1 VLKKRIIFS
10 LLFSEGYF
18 NLSRN
23 FRLQRIG
30 DLNWLLNNY
39 DFTNVSR
46 SIDELI
52 VLDVTRGPKD
62 SNLFL
67 DTVRRISEGVF
78 IPISLGGGI
87 KNFHDAKIYFDSGAD
102 KVIINT
108 SLFDNT
114 KLIDEISA
122 VYGSQSIV
130 AYLDIKQEGEDF
142 LLYKHN
148 GSEKTKVKTSEFIK
162 ELAEKNI
169 GELVINSIDKDGT
182 GMDFLYRTIDLLPF
196 DITIPVLLSGGAG
209 NFKHL
214 YSALSDNR
222 IDAVVTANLLNFV
235 GDGLVTARKE
245 IIFNGI
251 NLAAWN

>member
-1 VLKKRIIFS
+1 M
-10 LLFSEGYF
+10 
-18 NLSRN
+18 
-23 FRLQRIG
+23 
-30 DLNWLLNNY
+30 NWLLNNY
-39 DFTNVSR
+39 DFSNVSR

-52 VLDVTRGPKD
+52 VLDVTRGPRD

-67 DTVRRISEGVF
+67 DAVRKILEGVF

-87 KNFHDAKIYFDSGAD
+87 KNFNDAKIYFDSGAD
-102 KVIINT
+102 KIIINT
-108 SLFDNT
+108 SLFSNI
-114 KLIDEISA
+114 KLIDEIAS
-122 VYGSQSIV
+122 VYGSQSII
-130 AYLDIKQEGEDF
+130 AYLDIKQEEENF
-142 LLYKHN
+142 FLYKNN
-148 GSEKTKVKTSEFIK
+148 GSEKARVKPDEFIK
-162 ELAEKNI
+162 ELVEKNI

-182 GMDFLYRTIDLLPF
+182 GMDFLYKTIELLPS

-245 IIFNGI
+245 IILNGI
-251 NLAAWN
+251 NLAVWN

>member
-1 VLKKRIIFS
+1 MLKKRIIFS

-30 DLNWLLNNY
+30 DINWLLNNY
-39 DFTNVSR
+39 DFSNVSR

-52 VLDVTRGPKD
+52 VLDVTKGKRD
-62 SNLFL
+62 STLFL
-67 DTVRRISEGVF
+67 DAVRKISEDVF

-87 KNFHDAKIYFDSGAD
+87 RNFDDAKIFFDSGAD
-102 KVIINT
+102 KIIINT
-108 SLFDNT
+108 SLFDNS
-114 KLIDEISA
+114 KLIDDISS

-130 AYLDIKQEGEDF
+130 AYLDIKKEQENF
-142 LLYKHN
+142 FLYKNN
-148 GSEKTKVKTSEFIK
+148 GSEKAKVKTSEFINDI
-162 ELAEKNI
+162 ADKNI

-182 GMDFLYRTIDLLPF
+182 GMDFLYQTIDLLPF

-245 IIFNGI
+245 IIGNGI
-251 NLAAWN
+251 NLAVWN

>member
-1 VLKKRIIFS
+1 M
-10 LLFSEGYF
+10 
-18 NLSRN
+18 SRN

-30 DLNWLLNNY
+30 DMNWLLNNY
-39 DFTNVSR
+39 DFSNVSR

-52 VLDVTRGPKD
+52 VLDVTKGSRD
-62 SNLFL
+62 SHLFL
-67 DTVRRISEGVF
+67 DAVKKISEGVF

-87 KNFHDAKIYFDSGAD
+87 KDFDDAKIYFDSGAD
-102 KVIINT
+102 KIIINT

-114 KLIDEISA
+114 KLIDEISS

-130 AYLDIKQEGEDF
+130 AYLDIKQQGEDF
-142 LLYKHN
+142 FLYKNN
-148 GSEKTKVKTSEFIK
+148 GSEKAKVQAPEFIK
-162 ELAEKNI
+162 ELVEKNI

-182 GMDFLYRTIDLLPF
+182 GMDFLYKTIDLLPF

-235 GDGLVTARKE
+235 GDGLITARKK
-245 IIFNGI
+245 IMHDGI
-251 NLAAWN
+251 SLAEWH